1 MLTQVD
7 ISNVRSE
14 TLQLFLLSSS
24 SGYAV
29 KEIDGLDPVNATLTT
44 SSLAQVDGAQPQNA
58 SRGTRNITMK
68 LGLEPDFL
76 STTVDSLRFGLYDYL
91 MPKSNIAMK
100 FYKDGVYFASAS
112 GQVESFENSMFS
124 ADPEV
129 DISIICYDPD
139 FYAPVAVELD
149 SDTVS
154 TTDTTTISYPGTSDT
169 GVIFTLS
176 IDRDLDD
183 LTLYNT
189 APDTTIQQFHL
200 EGTDAFVDGDI
211 LTINTIPGQKSV
223 MLTRDSITSSVL
235 YYVDDSAVWL
245 TLQKGDNE
253 FRAYAAGDPIP
264 FTLIYT
270 PLYGGL

>member
-7 ISNVRSE
+7 ITNVRSE
-14 TLQLFLLSSS
+14 TLSLTLMDASG
-24 SGYAV
+24 GYAI

-44 SSLAQVDGAQPQNA
+44 STLAQVDGAQPQNA
-58 SRGTRNITMK
+58 SRTTRNVTMK

-76 STTVDSLRFGLYDYL
+76 STTVQSLRSNLYNYL
-91 MPKSNIAMK
+91 MPKANIELG
-100 FYKDGVYFASAS
+100 FYLDGSLFAKAS
-112 GQVESFENSMFS
+112 GQVESFENAMFS

-129 DISIICYDPD
+129 DISIICYNPD
-139 FYAPVAVELD
+139 FFAPADVELD

-154 TTDTTTISYPGTSDT
+154 TTDTTTINYAGTSDT

-200 EGTDAFVDGDI
+200 EGTGAFVSGDI

-235 YYVDDSAVWL
+235 FYVDDNAVWL
-245 TLQKGDNE
+245 SLQKETTSSG
-253 FRAYAAGDPIP
+253 RMLPVMLSRSP
-264 FTLIYT
+264 
-270 PLYGGL
+270 